1 VRRDHRPYAVKRA
14 IQTFER
20 FYVRHF
26 IAPQLTALG
35 SGAVMMRPWYI
46 EVCGSQIEIGRN
58 VTLMATSD
66 RIIRLAV
73 WPGPASTGG
82 LVIRDNVI
90 ISPGV
95 RISAAEKI
103 TIDNNCMI
111 ANGGY
116 ITDSDWHGIYDRV
129 SLGCPKPVHLEQNVW
144 LGDHAM
150 VAKGVTIGQN
160 SIIGAGAVVVSD
172 IPANCMA
179 AGNPAKVLKRLD
191 PQEKIT
197 TRAKVFENPEK
208 LAQDVLNFDRRL
220 LADNTVFKWLRVLFF
235 PRRGD

>member
-1 VRRDHRPYAVKRA
+1 MRRDHRPYAVKQA

-35 SGAVMMRPWYI
+35 RGAVMMRPWYI
-46 EVCGSQIEIGRN
+46 NISGGKIEIGRN

-66 RIIRLAV
+66 QRIRLAV
-73 WPGPASTGG
+73 WPGPASIGKLT
-82 LVIRDNVI
+82 IRDNVI

-95 RISAAEKI
+95 RISAAKSI

-129 SLGCPKPVHLEQNVW
+129 SLGNPKPVHLEQNVW
-144 LGDHAM
+144 MGDHAM
-150 VAKGVTIGQN
+150 VAKGVTIGEN
-160 SIIGAGAVVVSD
+160 SIIGAKAAVVSD
-172 IPANCMA
+172 IPANCVA
-179 AGNPAKVLKRLD
+179 AGNPAKILKRLD

-197 TRAKVFENPEK
+197 TRAKVFENPDK
-208 LAQDVLNFDRRL
+208 LAEDVLNFDRRL
-220 LADNTVFKWLRVLFF
+220 LADNTLLKWLRVLFF